1 MTKKKSTKFLI
12 PLILLLTVVPQIVYI
27 YEYDSN
33 LTQFD
38 WSASYDI
45 KWDFFMYYKS
55 VAVITIAAVMCLL
68 LAYRYK
74 ARQKE
79 FKLCYE
85 FSGNS

>member
-1 MTKKKSTKFLI
+1 MQMVYNIGSVYNIEERMRIMTKKKSTKFLI

-45 KWDFFMYYKS
+45 KWDFFMY
-55 VAVITIAAVMCLL
+55 
-68 LAYRYK
+68 
-74 ARQKE
+74 
-79 FKLCYE
+79 
-85 FSGNS
+85 

>member
-55 VAVITIAAVMCLL
+55 VAVITIAAVMPS
-68 LAYRYK
+68 YY
-74 ARQKE
+74 
-79 FKLCYE
+79 
-85 FSGNS
+85 